1 MAYRYRFTE
10 QQFFH
15 EDIGGYTAYGIELEG
30 KPGAEIQDV
39 STEKAFVSELVRKMN
54 QYQLDPIHLSD
65 VIEDALAG

>member
-10 QQFFH
+10 RQFFH

-30 KPGAEIQDV
+30 EPGVEIQDV
-39 STEKAFVSELVRKMN
+39 SADITFVEELVRKMN
-54 QYQLDPIHLSD
+54 QYQLDPIQVSD